1 MSELLH
7 TNQTSMYIAPPTNNG
22 RQLVVPDVHACPNTL
37 RALVAQINLQPQDQL
52 FFLGDYINK
61 GSDSAGVLNYL
72 LELKQ
77 HNFQLFLLRG
87 NHEHML
93 LEKDYRRK
101 NKGETYDNLPSYFR
115 VNALLDTNKHLRKPY
130 FDLLYNMPY
139 YYETEKFYFVHA
151 GFNIS
156 YLNPYLNA
164 ATHQFWE
171 DWESMLWIRDFSI
184 SKDEQAE
191 FFKGKHIIFGHTPT
205 YLDFIQKDVLLKS
218 PAIGLDNGCV
228 FKSQMFLG
236 NLLCLDTTNWEL
248 FIQPNID

>member
-7 TNQTSMYIAPPTNNG
+7 ANQTSLYVAPPTNNG
-22 RQLVVPDVHACPNTL
+22 RQLVIPDVHACPNTL

-61 GSDSAGVLNYL
+61 GSDSAGVLSYL
-72 LELKQ
+72 LELQQQ
-77 HNFQLFLLRG
+77 HFQLFLLRG
-87 NHEHML
+87 NHEQML

-101 NKGETYDNLPSYFR
+101 NKGETYDNVPSYFR
-115 VNALLDTNKHLRKPY
+115 VNALLDANKHLRKPY

-151 GFNIS
+151 GFNIT
-156 YLNPYLNA
+156 YFNPYLNA
-164 ATHQFWE
+164 TNHLFWE

-191 FFKGKHIIFGHTPT
+191 FFKGKQIIFGHTPT

-218 PAIGLDNGCV
+218 PSIGLDNGCV
-228 FKSQMFLG
+228 FKSRMFLG